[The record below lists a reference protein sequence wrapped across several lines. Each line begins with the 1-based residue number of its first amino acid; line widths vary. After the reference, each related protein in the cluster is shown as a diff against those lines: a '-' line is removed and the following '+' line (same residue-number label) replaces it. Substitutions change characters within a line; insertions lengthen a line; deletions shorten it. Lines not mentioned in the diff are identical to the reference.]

1 MSTVES
7 LFESN
12 GQFASQRFAPLPP
25 IPPSRTL
32 VITCADVRVDPAH
45 ILGLQLGEAAVIRN
59 IGGRVTSATVQ
70 MLAMLA
76 AVAAVEG
83 ASGGWEL
90 VLLHHT
96 DCGITR
102 LAQYPDLLGT
112 YFGVPAAEL
121 PAKEVC
127 APTAAVA
134 ADLATLA
141 ANPLLPSE
149 LLVSGLVYDVATGTV
164 SIIDGPRPLR
174 DDAK

>member
-7 LFESN
+7 LIERNSS
-12 GQFASQRFAPLPP
+12 FASQRFAPLPA

-45 ILGLQLGEAAVIRN
+45 ILGLRLGEAAVIRN
-59 IGGRVTSATVQ
+59 VGGRVTAATVQ

-76 AVAAVEG
+76 AVAAAED

-102 LAQYPDLLGT
+102 LAQHNDVLCAYFDVPD
-112 YFGVPAAEL
+112 AEL
-121 PAKEVC
+121 AGKAVGDPA
-127 APTAAVA
+127 AAVA
-134 ADLATLA
+134 TDLATLA
-141 ANPLLPSE
+141 TS
-149 LLVSGLVYDVATGTV
+149 
-164 SIIDGPRPLR
+164 
-174 DDAK
+174 